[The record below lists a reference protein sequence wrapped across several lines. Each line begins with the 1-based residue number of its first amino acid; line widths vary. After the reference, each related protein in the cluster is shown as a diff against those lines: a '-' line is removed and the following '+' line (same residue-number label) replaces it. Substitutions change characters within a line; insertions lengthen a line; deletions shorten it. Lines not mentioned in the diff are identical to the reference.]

1 MTEIIYS
8 PDRQMVSLVV
18 KLINGDDHDMTD
30 IGHRLVKQWQIWS
43 FISSLSKVKTAKKA

>member
-8 PDRQMVSLVV
+8 PDRQMVSLVI

-30 IGHRLVKQWQIWS
+30 IGETVANLVVQLLT
-43 FISSLSKVKTAKKA
+43 F